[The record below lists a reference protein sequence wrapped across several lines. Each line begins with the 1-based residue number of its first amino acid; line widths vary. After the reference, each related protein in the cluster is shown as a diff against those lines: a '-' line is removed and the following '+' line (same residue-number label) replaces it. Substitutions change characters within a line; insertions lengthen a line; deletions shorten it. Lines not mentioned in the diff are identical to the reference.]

1 MLESKGLA
9 PITIALHPV
18 HDAEHHHIADRL
30 FQREIHSDHTE
41 DLMSTTARALASA
54 VYELGDSGLLGDRML
69 FVDLPREWL
78 DRPELLPTPASRL
91 VLGLAADTAFD
102 NELPTQLSTI
112 RQHGY
117 RIILPAC
124 LFKQAPGE
132 LLGHCDIIRL
142 TSPAELDTTT
152 LQLLHAHDIKLL
164 ADQLVSREALENYQ
178 ALGCDYYNGAYLA
191 QPSHFASPAR
201 GRHGNRAAQMR
212 LIRTLYEEDSDL
224 NRMHELVVQ
233 IPHLHVAILRRA
245 NSSHFNRSGAKVIEL
260 QRAVQLLGLF
270 ELRRLILTL
279 TLASLQPSSRIVLRM
294 ALIRAFM
301 CRNLAAGNPAIDA
314 EDAFTTGLFSMMD
327 ALMEENRDTL
337 FEQLP
342 LNQPIIAAVKHGS
355 GPLGTV
361 LSQCQSHE
369 QQVDDAI
376 EIITGDRLHTCYMQ
390 ALASTTALMDKL

>member
-1 MLESKGLA
+1 MLKSKDLA
-9 PITIALHPV
+9 PFTIALHPV

-91 VLGLAADTAFD
+91 VLGLAADTVFD

-152 LQLLHAHDIKLL
+152 LQLLHTHDIKLL
-164 ADQLVSREALENYQ
+164 ADQLASR
-178 ALGCDYYNGAYLA
+178 
-191 QPSHFASPAR
+191 
-201 GRHGNRAAQMR
+201 
-212 LIRTLYEEDSDL
+212 
-224 NRMHELVVQ
+224 
-233 IPHLHVAILRRA
+233 
-245 NSSHFNRSGAKVIEL
+245 
-260 QRAVQLLGLF
+260 
-270 ELRRLILTL
+270 
-279 TLASLQPSSRIVLRM
+279 
-294 ALIRAFM
+294 
-301 CRNLAAGNPAIDA
+301 
-314 EDAFTTGLFSMMD
+314 
-327 ALMEENRDTL
+327 
-337 FEQLP
+337 
-342 LNQPIIAAVKHGS
+342 
-355 GPLGTV
+355 
-361 LSQCQSHE
+361 
-369 QQVDDAI
+369 
-376 EIITGDRLHTCYMQ
+376 
-390 ALASTTALMDKL
+390 